1 MNIKRRLSRL
11 RCLAGLL
18 MLCSLLIQDAGAED
32 ASGPEGKSLPMT
44 ITSDRMEGDFKSG
57 AIVFLGGVKV
67 IRGDMVMH
75 ADQADVQTANS
86 GQDIERVLAAG
97 HVRVI
102 SGSRSSMSDRAEY
115 IEAQDLLIL
124 TGNARV
130 SDGNN
135 TLSGPLIRV
144 YLKEDRAEV
153 EGSTAERP
161 KFLFHPDTLRKTK
174 P

>member
-1 MNIKRRLSRL
+1 MNTKRCRFWLQY
-11 RCLAGLL
+11 LAGVLVL
-18 MLCSLLIQDAGAED
+18 SSGLIKDVTAEEARD
-32 ASGPEGKSLPMT
+32 REEKNLPIT

-57 AIVFLGGVKV
+57 VIVFLGGVKV
-67 IRGDMVMH
+67 IRGEMVMH
-75 ADQADVQTANS
+75 ADKVDVQTANS
-86 GQDIERVLAAG
+86 GQDIERIVATGNA
-97 HVRVI
+97 RVI
-102 SGSRSSMSDRAEY
+102 SGSRSSMSDRVEY
-115 IEAQDLLIL
+115 IEAQDFLIL

-135 TLSGPLIRV
+135 TISGPLIRV

-161 KFLFHPDTLRKTK
+161 KFLFHPDTLKKTK